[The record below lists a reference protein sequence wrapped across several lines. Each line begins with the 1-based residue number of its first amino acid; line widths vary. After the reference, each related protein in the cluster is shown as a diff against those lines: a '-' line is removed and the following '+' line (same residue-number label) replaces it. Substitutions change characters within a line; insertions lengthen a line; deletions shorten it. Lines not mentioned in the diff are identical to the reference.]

1 MRRCGPCAA
10 LFSCRR
16 DRDSEP
22 PTITSDMVRAVSR
35 IHTAFRFS
43 GDAPAVGYST
53 VYPLSSKS
61 CISFFHF
68 SRPPFCFH
76 IAEQNQIFLRIC
88 LNIYQKYSFQ
98 NSEVYTICIFFKE
111 NPPYLL
117 TLPVKC
123 AIIIW
128 YTFRQ
133 CASRAML
140 PIRLTYKFILC
151 GTAPAKQQ
159 QIPLCVFCRTAGF
172 WKESI
177 LWITTKD
184 ETVLPP
190 LTTESEPKKAGQA
203 FRCGNIT
210 DRPVHRNIPIT
221 VRNWKKPLPSPNG
234 SSFCGSQTPRN
245 SIVFRFRSQF
255 WIM

>member
-1 MRRCGPCAA
+1 MSATDEIKNYYLSLGIKESVYDFCEATEQA
-10 LFSCRR
+10 LLPRFQEI
-16 DRDSEP
+16 DR
-22 PTITSDMVRAVSR
+22 
-35 IHTAFRFS
+35 
-43 GDAPAVGYST
+43 
-53 VYPLSSKS
+53 
-61 CISFFHF
+61 
-68 SRPPFCFH
+68 

-88 LNIYQKYSFQ
+88 LNMYQKYSFQ

-140 PIRLTYKFILC
+140 PIRLTYKLILC

-159 QIPLCVFCRTAGF
+159 QIPLCAFCRTVGF

-221 VRNWKKPLPSPNG
+221 VLNWKKPLPSPNG
-234 SSFCGSQTPRN
+234 SSFCGK
-245 SIVFRFRSQF
+245 RFLF
-255 WIM
+255 WVPHLRRCS